1 MQLPLGS
8 AGSGHDLLAGMLA
21 RLIPEARVASAAYS
35 ALLLGVLGAG
45 LWQLYRRRIVIRI

>member
-1 MQLPLGS
+1 LRN
-8 AGSGHDLLAGMLA
+8 AGSGHELLAGLLA